1 MAALE
6 TRKLTK
12 EYGDTTAVNDLSF
25 TVDEGDICGFLGPN
39 GAGKTTTIK
48 LLLSFLRPTSGE
60 AFILGAG
67 SHEDGTEI
75 RHKIG
80 FLPEELGLYPR
91 LTARQHLAFVK
102 NIKGHEADPEA
113 LVARV
118 GLADVIDDRV
128 STYSK
133 GMRQRLGIAIALVGE
148 PELLILDEPA
158 QGLDPHG
165 ARLLRDIIEAEHER
179 GATVFFS
186 SHTLVQIEQVCD
198 TVCLLDQG
206 ELVLQGSFDTVL
218 DEHGSLD
225 DVFRQ
230 TTTARESE
238 QA

>member
-12 EYGDTTAVNDLSF
+12 EYGDTTAVKDLSF
-25 TVDEGDICGFLGPN
+25 AVDEGEICGFLGPN

-48 LLLSFLRPTSGE
+48 LLLDFLRPTSGK
-60 AFILGAG
+60 AFVLGADP
-67 SHEDGTEI
+67 HEDGTEI

-91 LTARQHLAFVK
+91 LTARQHLTFVQ
-102 NIKGHEADPEA
+102 NIKGQEVDPET

-118 GLADVIDDRV
+118 GLAEVINHRV

-165 ARLLRDIIEAEHER
+165 AQLLRDIIEEEHER

-206 ELVLQGSFDTVL
+206 ELVLQGSLDAVL
-218 DEHGSLD
+218 DEQGSFD
-225 DVFRQ
+225 EVFRQ
-230 TTTARESE
+230 TTTARESH